1 MCVERFKHSRIP
13 RIPAVFNYST
23 PSYKKQPPPGQTPH
37 FLRLRAVRVWYYSR
51 HMNTNENNPL
61 LLAGSVIIAG
71 LLIAGAVFWNGSRP
85 AAPAGGAPVA
95 KVDIKDV
102 KTDGEPF
109 VGQASAPVT
118 IAFWSDFQ
126 CPYCKAFE
134 IGHPQVPTP
143 AAFPDILKNYVDT
156 GKVKVVFKD
165 VAFLGEDSMTGAIY
179 SNAVWKLYPE
189 KYFEWRTVYFQNQ
202 DQEHGGFGTAASI
215 DAMNAKIAGLDAVK
229 IAKDVKDNM
238 AQYTARVQATT
249 AEAQKLGVRSTPS
262 VIVGKE
268 LIAGAYPFANF
279 QTAIEKVLK

>member
-1 MCVERFKHSRIP
+1 
-13 RIPAVFNYST
+13 
-23 PSYKKQPPPGQTPH
+23 
-37 FLRLRAVRVWYYSR
+37 
-51 HMNTNENNPL
+51 MNTNENNPL
-61 LLAGSVIIAG
+61 LLAGSVIVAG

-85 AAPAGGAPVA
+85 TAPAGGAPAVV

-102 KTDGEPF
+102 KTTGEPF
-109 VGQASAPVT
+109 IGQADAPTT

-165 VAFLGEDSMTGAIY
+165 VAFLGADSMTGAIY
-179 SNAVWKLYPE
+179 SQAVWALYPTE
-189 KYFEWRTVYFQNQ
+189 YHKWRTTYFENQ
-202 DQEHGGFGTAASI
+202 DQEHAGFGTAASI

-238 AQYTARVQATT
+238 SKYTAHVQATT
-249 AEAQKLGVRSTPS
+249 AEAQKLGVKSTPS

-268 LIAGAYPFANF
+268 LIAGAYPFAKF
-279 QTAIEKVLK
+279 QEAIDKVVK